1 MIGSQYALNYTPCS
15 LGTFIN
21 AETGECRPAGCGS
34 WSCVDCGPR
43 KVRRFLKRIAP
54 PAWTY
59 MVTLTLEGDGE
70 ATKDNIKAINAHWRV
85 WQRWLQRNHK
95 LEHFTWVNEQ
105 GSQTG
110 RLHKH
115 ALVKCSRFGYR
126 AARRAVT
133 RAGFGRVCDFS
144 PIRTARGARFY
155 VSKYLA
161 KSLPV
166 KWPRYSR
173 RCQTSCPQEKS
184 SEKWILQKWLR
195 FRNPTSPQRVWHEVA
210 FQEAMNNELERDA
223 LTADIRGEQLALIPN
238 TKNCVREDALQE
250 SWSFENTRAGP

>member
-1 MIGSQYALNYTPCS
+1 
-15 LGTFIN
+15 
-21 AETGECRPAGCGS
+21 
-34 WSCVDCGPR
+34 
-43 KVRRFLKRIAP
+43 
-54 PAWTY
+54 
-59 MVTLTLEGDGE
+59 MVTLTLEGDGQ
-70 ATKDNIKAINAHWRV
+70 ATRENIKAINAHWRV
-85 WQRWLQRNHK
+85 WKRWLERNAE

-115 ALVKCSRFGYR
+115 ALVKCNRFGYR

-144 PIRTARGARFY
+144 PIKTARGARFY

-184 SEKWILQKWLR
+184 QEKWVLQKWLR
-195 FRNPTSPQRVWHEVA
+195 LPGRVTPFQVWKEEA
-210 FQEAMNNELERDA
+210 YQEAIGNELEREM
-223 LTADIRGEQLALIPN
+223 TQADRVSPQLALIPN
-238 TKNCVREDALQE
+238 MKNCVRDDDIQE
-250 SWSFENTRAGP
+250 VLRLGNDRAGP